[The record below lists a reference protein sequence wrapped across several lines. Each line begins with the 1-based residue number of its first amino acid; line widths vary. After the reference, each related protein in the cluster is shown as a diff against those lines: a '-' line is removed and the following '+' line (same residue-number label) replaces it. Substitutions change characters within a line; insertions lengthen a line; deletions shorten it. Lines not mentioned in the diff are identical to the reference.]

1 MISFISIFLQWLV
14 FSYFFICSFITDKHP
29 EKFCTHC
36 VGKFH
41 PRSWC
46 IIVVK
51 SSNVFY
57 LRFLWRKSL
66 FQIVTKC
73 ANNYRFLKNMF
84 PLQNLINK
92 NPLVNKISVNIVLM
106 RQLQTNLITMNNVLF
121 RSDCKVFK
129 YLFSLQKF

>member
-1 MISFISIFLQWLV
+1 
-14 FSYFFICSFITDKHP
+14 
-29 EKFCTHC
+29 
-36 VGKFH
+36 
-41 PRSWC
+41 
-46 IIVVK
+46 
-51 SSNVFY
+51 
-57 LRFLWRKSL
+57 
-66 FQIVTKC
+66 
-73 ANNYRFLKNMF
+73 MF